1 MKNYYSSNRI
11 GRILKFSYAGIYKI
25 LLFFLLTACGRSEFL
40 DLDSNVKS
48 SDKDL
53 PCVVVSTTDISS
65 IVKAIAGDYVEV
77 HCFGKGNQ
85 DPHILN
91 ILPSHVKQMN
101 EADLWIQVGSD
112 IEAAW
117 YPDLISKAQNPK
129 ILKGEVG
136 FLDLSIGVYPLKGV
150 VGEITRTQQQS
161 GVHGEGNPHYLLDP
175 IEGIRSGA
183 AILKRLNVI
192 LPEKKGEM
200 GRNYDIFRQ
209 ELSEA
214 LIGKELAQRHGII
227 EVADHFMNGTLK
239 PFLKEQKHGIP
250 LGGWLGSLLQYRGSV
265 VVGDHDL
272 WPYLARRIGLSVLG
286 YFEPEPGIS
295 PTIKHLSLLIDDM
308 VTNNTSIIFSAP
320 YFDKRHEKFISDKTS
335 AKALPMCHQT
345 GARPQSA
352 SYFEM
357 VSHNL
362 VTVIQAL
369 SK

>member
-1 MKNYYSSNRI
+1 
-11 GRILKFSYAGIYKI
+11 LKFSYAGIYKI

-117 YPDLISKAQNPK
+117 YTDLISNIQNPK

-150 VGEITRTQQQS
+150 VGENISTKQQS
-161 GVHGEGNPHYLLDP
+161 GVHGKGNPHYLLDP

-183 AILKRLNVI
+183 
-192 LPEKKGEM
+192 
-200 GRNYDIFRQ
+200 
-209 ELSEA
+209 
-214 LIGKELAQRHGII
+214 GI
-227 EVADHFMNGTLK
+227 VRSA
-239 PFLKEQKHGIP
+239 
-250 LGGWLGSLLQYRGSV
+250 YR
-265 VVGDHDL
+265 
-272 WPYLARRIGLSVLG
+272 
-286 YFEPEPGIS
+286 
-295 PTIKHLSLLIDDM
+295 
-308 VTNNTSIIFSAP
+308 
-320 YFDKRHEKFISDKTS
+320 
-335 AKALPMCHQT
+335 
-345 GARPQSA
+345 
-352 SYFEM
+352 
-357 VSHNL
+357 
-362 VTVIQAL
+362 
-369 SK
+369 